1 MNDENF
7 SKDDYLLLI
16 QKIQYHNSRYWIM
29 DDPVVSDA
37 EYDQLMAE
45 LRAIENK
52 HPEWIIPESPT
63 QRVSGQSVDKFTKV
77 QHPGPILSLA
87 NAFSEQDIRAWY
99 ERISKLDQRVRTSK
113 FVVEPKID
121 GLTVVLHYENG
132 RFVKGATRGDG
143 QVGEDVTMNLRTIR
157 AIPLKI
163 PLDSKGPNPPNR
175 LVVRGEAYISIASFE
190 KLNQELQ
197 EKGEKTYLNPRNT
210 AAGSLRQLD
219 PTLTASRPLTLLTYD
234 IVDADGET
242 PKTQWDLLNS

>member
-7 SKDDYLLLI
+7 TKDDYLLLI
-16 QKIQYHNSRYWIM
+16 QKIQYHNSRYWIL

-45 LRAIENK
+45 LRAIEFK
-52 HPEWIIPESPT
+52 YPEWIIPELPT

-77 QHPGPILSLA
+77 RHPAPILSLA

-99 ERISKLDQRVRTSK
+99 ERISKLDQRVRASK

-163 PLDSKGPNPPNR
+163 PLDSKGPNPPPILWCAGKHIFPLPALINSTRNYRKRVKR
-175 LVVRGEAYISIASFE
+175 LI
-190 KLNQELQ
+190 
-197 EKGEKTYLNPRNT
+197 
-210 AAGSLRQLD
+210 
-219 PTLTASRPLTLLTYD
+219 
-234 IVDADGET
+234 
-242 PKTQWDLLNS
+242 

>member
-1 MNDENF
+1 MNDENIT
-7 SKDDYLLLI
+7 KDEYLLLI

-37 EYDQLMAE
+37 EYDQLMTE
-45 LRAIENK
+45 LRAIEFK
-52 HPEWIIPESPT
+52 YPEWIIPELPT

-87 NAFSEQDIRAWY
+87 NAFASEQDIRAWY

-132 RFVKGATRGDG
+132 EFVKGATRGDG

-163 PLDSKGPNPPNR
+163 PLTAKDQIHQIGLWCGGKHIFPLPALKNS
-175 LVVRGEAYISIASFE
+175 
-190 KLNQELQ
+190 
-197 EKGEKTYLNPRNT
+197 TRNY
-210 AAGSLRQLD
+210 RKRVKRLD
-219 PTLTASRPLTLLTYD
+219 P
-234 IVDADGET
+234 IDGI
-242 PKTQWDLLNS
+242 QLQGHYGN